1 MPSRKSIGRKRIKKI
16 WFFVLVFFA
25 PWSFGIE
32 IDIDARCRAV
42 LLNASL
48 SAQRTGNSFPFQRH
62 GSEWTELHKA
72 IRDLE
77 IKPLDAQNPSWDTFR
92 TLLDRRVRLDS
103 ELFHDWYKLVGEIVY
118 RDRGL
123 PQKSGEPFANANVS
137 DRLFEWFNKD
147 KAAWNS
153 PQNARAIAKGI
164 GRQNKLILDSV
175 LRSRQ
180 EIDRGLEAF
189 RQVVL
194 RQKGLL
200 SALLVQGAGLPS
212 SARVEDF
219 IDWLLYGKAFITNE
233 LESHLGT
240 RRIVNPEGYQT
251 GFGPSYTRWVA
262 EMVKELKLTS
272 QDTVVDIGSGLGKVV
287 LLGPHL
293 SPARFIGVEIVPE
306 RFAFSEQQRLE
317 LNVSNASFVLGDA
330 MAPENRT
337 IFEQATVFYLFN
349 PLSPRDVN
357 RFVDTLAQLP
367 ALPGNRNR
375 RIVTTNMHGF
385 PRHPRARFNSIRHE
399 DLLEVFEVVPTRQ

>member
-42 LLNASL
+42 LLHASL

-92 TLLDRRVRLDS
+92 TLLDRRVRLNS

-212 SARVEDF
+212 SARGRFHRLATLWKGLHNKRVGIPLRNQKDC
-219 IDWLLYGKAFITNE
+219 K
-233 LESHLGT
+233 S
-240 RRIVNPEGYQT
+240 RRLP
-251 GFGPSYTRWVA
+251 
-262 EMVKELKLTS
+262 
-272 QDTVVDIGSGLGKVV
+272 
-287 LLGPHL
+287 
-293 SPARFIGVEIVPE
+293 
-306 RFAFSEQQRLE
+306 
-317 LNVSNASFVLGDA
+317 
-330 MAPENRT
+330 
-337 IFEQATVFYLFN
+337 
-349 PLSPRDVN
+349 N
-357 RFVDTLAQLP
+357 RFWAKLY
-367 ALPGNRNR
+367 ALGGRDGQRAEIDISRHGR
-375 RIVTTNMHGF
+375 RH
-385 PRHPRARFNSIRHE
+385 RLRSR
-399 DLLEVFEVVPTRQ
+399 